1 MSERQR
7 EAKELDDRRA
17 WAEEM
22 GGEERVDRQHTE
34 GRLTVRERIQSLV
47 DDGSFQEIG
56 KLTGTGTYNDQNEV
70 TGVRPAPYVGGV
82 ARLDGRDVCIGGED
96 FTVRGGTGS
105 GQLRRKG
112 GQGGFIEDFANQY
125 RIPLINL
132 IDGAGGSVTSALKKG
147 YTVFPGIDGWERSVR
162 LLDEVPVVNAVMGT
176 AAGGPAARAILG
188 HWSVMVRGTSQ
199 IFAAGPPVVKRS
211 LGEELTKEELG
222 GAQVAVDVSGTID
235 NAVDTEEECFAAIR
249 RFLSYL
255 PQNVYELPPVL
266 PCDDPV
272 DRCEDA
278 LLDIVPENRM
288 RPYNMMKLVEMVVDK
303 GSIFDIQP
311 TYGKTV
317 NTCLAR
323 LNGFPVGIVAN
334 NPRQFGG
341 AMTVESAKKQGHFIN
356 LCDNFHIPIVFLVDV
371 PGFMVG
377 LKAEQAGTLREGMK
391 AAYAG
396 LKARVPQMQIVI
408 RKCYGMAGNA
418 TMDKD
423 GIDFKVAWPTGEWGS
438 LPIEGGVAAAFRRD
452 IEAAENPA
460 EREAEIEAEFRAVAS
475 PFRSAEAFAVE
486 DIIDPRETRPF
497 LCRFIEIAQT
507 RIKTDLGPMTRSGFC
522 P

>member
-1 MSERQR
+1 
-7 EAKELDDRRA
+7 
-17 WAEEM
+17 
-22 GGEERVDRQHTE
+22 
-34 GRLTVRERIQSLV
+34 
-47 DDGSFQEIG
+47 
-56 KLTGTGTYNDQNEV
+56 
-70 TGVRPAPYVGGV
+70 
-82 ARLDGRDVCIGGED
+82 
-96 FTVRGGTGS
+96 
-105 GQLRRKG
+105 
-112 GQGGFIEDFANQY
+112 
-125 RIPLINL
+125 
-132 IDGAGGSVTSALKKG
+132 
-147 YTVFPGIDGWERSVR
+147 
-162 LLDEVPVVNAVMGT
+162 
-176 AAGGPAARAILG
+176 
-188 HWSVMVRGTSQ
+188 
-199 IFAAGPPVVKRS
+199 VKRS
-211 LGEELTKEELG
+211 LGEDLTKEEIG
-222 GAQVAVDVSGTID
+222 GAQVAVDIAGTVD
-235 NAVDTEEECFAAIR
+235 NAVDSEEECFAEIR
-249 RFLSYL
+249 RFLSYM

-272 DRCEDA
+272 DRCEDD
-278 LLDIVPENRM
+278 LLTIVPEKRT
-288 RPYNMMKLVEMVVDK
+288 RPYNMMKLVAMVVDK
-303 GSIFDIQP
+303 GSIFEIQP

-323 LNGFPVGIVAN
+323 LNGYPVGIIAN

-396 LKARVPQMQIVI
+396 LKARVPQMQVVI

-423 GIDFKVAWPTGEWGS
+423 ALDFKVAWPTGEWGS
-438 LPIEGGVAAAFRRD
+438 LPIEGGVAAAYRRD
-452 IEAAENPA
+452 IEAAEDPA
-460 EREAEIEAEFRAVAS
+460 AREAELEAGLRAYAS

-486 DIIDPRETRPF
+486 DIIDPRETRPH

-507 RIKTDLGPMTRSGFC
+507 RIKTDLGPMTRQGFC